1 MSARN
6 ASIHQRSIRDA
17 VVIVLLATIIYVA
30 SAFFDVINK
39 VISWFMAH
47 ESLQLDEFT
56 TVLIFLVIASVVFDW
71 RRRNEVLQEMQ
82 RRERAEA
89 ERDRLIPHL
98 ESALY
103 DVQVLSKLLPICG
116 ECKKVRDD
124 KGYWD
129 EVELYLQAHFDMRI
143 TYGMCPECAKRLYR
157 RAEGEKQRKPGSFTV
172 DDSRKID

>member
-1 MSARN
+1 MSERK
-6 ASIHQRSIRDA
+6 ASTHYRSIRDA
-17 VVIVLLATIIYVA
+17 VVIAILAVVIYVA

-56 TVLIFLVIASVVFDW
+56 TVLIFLVVAFVVYGW
-71 RRRNEVLQEMQ
+71 RRRNEALQEMQ

-129 EVELYLQAHFDMRI
+129 EVELYLQAHFDMRV

-157 RAEGEKQRKPGSFTV
+157 RAEGQKQRKPGSFIV
-172 DDSRKID
+172 DDSRQID